1 MPLLFCPECG
11 HEISQN
17 AVACPNCG
25 RPLQT
30 TPPVVEKKVVVPPPV
45 QRRDQFPPWVWVP
58 IGAAGLLLLLVLYL
72 LMRNPNED
80 ANVNVAVNA
89 RRTNSATTT
98 TTSVPSTDTQTVTV
112 PGSETTVPSTT
123 TSAPVAPAPT
133 TGTVIINA
141 RILPPR
147 ASAPTPARS
156 TKFYLLDKDVDS
168 VLDDAGV
175 EPIEG
180 NDLAGSLGLASVF
193 PDRYGAFQRAAMR
206 AIAAKAKYT
215 VTTNASGNA
224 DLANIAPDQ
233 YYLFA
238 VQRVGNGFVLW
249 NSPVS
254 VIAGQNV
261 LNLSPQNVTE
271 VTDTSG

>member
-30 TPPVVEKKVVVPPPV
+30 TPPVVEKKVVIPPPV
-45 QRRDQFPPWVWVP
+45 ERRDQFPPWVWIP
-58 IGAAGLLLLLVLYL
+58 IGAAGLLLILVLYL
-72 LMRNPNED
+72 LMRNPNQD

-98 TTSVPSTDTQTVTV
+98 RTSVPSTDTQTVTV

-123 TSAPVAPAPT
+123 TGAPVAPPT

-141 RILPPR
+141 RVMSPR
-147 ASAPTPARS
+147 ASAPSPARS
-156 TKFYLLDKDVDS
+156 TKFYLLDKDIDS
-168 VLDDAGV
+168 VLGDAGV
-175 EPIEG
+175 DPIEG
-180 NDLAGSLGLASVF
+180 NDLAASLGLAAVY

-215 VTTNASGNA
+215 VTTDASGKA

-238 VQRVGNGFVLW
+238 VQRIGNGFVLW
-249 NSPVS
+249 NAPVS
-254 VIAGQNV
+254 VISGQNV

-271 VTDTSG
+271 VTDASG